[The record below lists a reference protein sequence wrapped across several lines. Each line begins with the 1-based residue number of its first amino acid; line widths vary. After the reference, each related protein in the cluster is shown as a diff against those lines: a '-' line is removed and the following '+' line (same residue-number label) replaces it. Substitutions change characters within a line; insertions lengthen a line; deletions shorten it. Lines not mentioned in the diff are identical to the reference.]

1 MRGARVGI
9 TAARRA
15 EEQAALVV
23 ALGGVP
29 RHGPSVD
36 ADRPAADEVLAAIVA
51 DVLAAPPEIAV
62 FLTGV
67 GARHLFRA
75 AEREGALDA
84 LLAALGRARIIVRG
98 GKPRRVMRERGIPVD
113 WVAQPAEGR
122 VIRDRLLAEG
132 VRGRR
137 ILVQCAGAAPDPMI
151 APLRTAGAEVVAA
164 HPYEIDMPPSSRG
177 ALELARDA
185 AAGRLEALTF
195 TSAHAVHGFAAVAE
209 RAGLDAA
216 DVVGAGVVVAA
227 VGPVTRRALHDH
239 GLPVHVEP
247 ATPRMGAMFQALAA
261 TLAARAR

>member
-15 EEQAALVV
+15 DAQAALVV

-36 ADRPAADEVLAAIVA
+36 ADRPVADEALAAIVA
-51 DVLAAPPEIAV
+51 DVLAAPPDIAV

-67 GARHLFRA
+67 GARHILAA
-75 AEREGALDA
+75 AEREGTLGALA
-84 LLAALGRARIIVRG
+84 AALGRARVIVRG
-98 GKPRRVMRERGIPVD
+98 GKPRRVMRELGIPVD
-113 WVAQPAEGR
+113 WVAAPAEGR

-151 APLRTAGAEVVAA
+151 VPLRTAGAEITEV
-164 HPYEIDMPPSSRG
+164 HPYAIDVPPSSRG
-177 ALELARDA
+177 ALALARDA

-195 TSAHAVHGFAAVAE
+195 TSAHAAHGFAAVIE
-209 RAGLDAA
+209 RARLDAA
-216 DVVGAGVVVAA
+216 DLTGAGVVVAA

-261 TLAARAR
+261 ALAARAR